1 MKRILIVLIGLVFLL
16 AACNGNTEANTN
28 ETTENNNEEEIEK
41 ESENINEE
49 TEEKNDSNE
58 EEKDEVEPLYSINEE
73 IESLE
78 PLKEETN
85 SKVVLLTIDDAP
97 DSHALEMA
105 ETLEALNVNAIFFVN
120 GHFLETD
127 EEKETLKKIYDKGFM
142 IGNHTYSHSDLQTL
156 SKEEQKE
163 EITTV
168 TEQIESITGE
178 KPVFFRAPFGHN
190 TDYSKK
196 IAEEEGM
203 VLMNWTYGYDWDE
216 EYMTKEAI
224 TDIMVNTELLTHGA
238 NLLMHDR
245 DWTNA
250 ALEDIVTGLQDKGY
264 EMAEPHAIQ
273 VENE

>member
-49 TEEKNDSNE
+49 KEEKNKKENKKNNKETKQKNDYNE

-73 IESLE
+73 IWSLE

-127 EEKETLKKIYDKGFM
+127 EEKETLKK
-142 IGNHTYSHSDLQTL
+142 
-156 SKEEQKE
+156 
-163 EITTV
+163 
-168 TEQIESITGE
+168 
-178 KPVFFRAPFGHN
+178 
-190 TDYSKK
+190 
-196 IAEEEGM
+196 
-203 VLMNWTYGYDWDE
+203 
-216 EYMTKEAI
+216 
-224 TDIMVNTELLTHGA
+224 
-238 NLLMHDR
+238 
-245 DWTNA
+245 
-250 ALEDIVTGLQDKGY
+250 
-264 EMAEPHAIQ
+264 
-273 VENE
+273 

>member
-73 IESLE
+73 IWSLE

-142 IGNHTYSHSDLQTL
+142 IGNNTYSHSDLQTL
-156 SKEEQKE
+156 YKEEQKE
-163 EITTV
+163 EITKV
-168 TEQIESITGE
+168 NEQIESITGE

-245 DWTNA
+245 DWTNRINNRRKA
-250 ALEDIVTGLQDKGY
+250 SF
-264 EMAEPHAIQ
+264 P
-273 VENE
+273 

>member
-1 MKRILIVLIGLVFLL
+1 
-16 AACNGNTEANTN
+16 
-28 ETTENNNEEEIEK
+28 
-41 ESENINEE
+41 
-49 TEEKNDSNE
+49 
-58 EEKDEVEPLYSINEE
+58 
-73 IESLE
+73 
-78 PLKEETN
+78 
-85 SKVVLLTIDDAP
+85 
-97 DSHALEMA
+97 
-105 ETLEALNVNAIFFVN
+105 
-120 GHFLETD
+120 
-127 EEKETLKKIYDKGFM
+127 M

-224 TDIMVNTELLTHGA
+224 TDIMVNIELLTHVV
-238 NLLMHDR
+238 NLLIHDSIC
-245 DWTNA
+245 TIYSLA
-250 ALEDIVTGLQDKGY
+250 DIVRCL
-264 EMAEPHAIQ
+264 
-273 VENE
+273 